1 MGRGIV
7 DQIATMAGLQVR
19 ALADVEGERAL
30 SGFTENGWDRD
41 QVLLTDSVGPAQDA
55 LRAGKA
61 VATQDPLLPPQ
72 LDVEAVVESTGVPEV
87 GAEVADLSIHH
98 RRHAVMLNVEA
109 DV

>member
-41 QVLLTDSVGPAQDA
+41 QVLLTDSVGPAPDGLA
-55 LRAGKA
+55 AGRA
-61 VATQDPLLPPQ
+61 VATPAPLLRPPPHVQ
-72 LDVEAVVESTGVPEV
+72 ALAASRRVPDV
-87 GAEVADLSIHH
+87 GAEVVDRAIHR
-98 RRHAVMLNVEA
+98 RRHAVRLRGQA